1 MENEYA
7 QRTSSDLEDINEK
20 LRKDVI
26 RSLEA
31 HGARQVEDLSDMTE
45 IERTKWLFWNL
56 HERLDDIR
64 LMEPTLIGH
73 VTSTQLTVSEGQSM
87 LRDGPALEKR
97 LELSCKWNL
106 LLSFPAFQN
115 EKSYEIGEGWINL
128 CIADRP
134 PVYPSLHEKQRGYLN
149 GDHSLYPNQ
158 LFLDGWITE
167 PVWQE
172 IKAQLYT
179 PNPNCRTDVMLLRF
193 CDRARRVDRIDEHG
207 VSLVLASNR
216 AAHDAASQRT
226 GSDNLIQ
233 ADPAC
238 GPLESAHAGPD
249 QFFGSVHVL
258 AAVNGDV
265 GARNEGCLV

>member
-1 MENEYA
+1 MENEFA
-7 QRTSSDLEDINEK
+7 QRPSSDLEDINEK

-31 HGARQVEDLSDMTE
+31 YGARQVADLSDMTE

-56 HERLDDIR
+56 HERLDEIR
-64 LMEPTLIGH
+64 SMEPTLIGH

-87 LRDGPALEKR
+87 LRESPALEKR

-115 EKSYEIGEGWINL
+115 EKSYEIGEGWIHL

-134 PVYPSLHEKQRGYLN
+134 PVYPSLHDKQRGYLN

-179 PNPNCRTDVMLLRF
+179 PNPNCRTDVILLDNYLFPVKRGF
-193 CDRARRVDRIDEHG
+193 DFVTGPAGSIGLTNMEFRSFSHPTERRMTPR
-207 VSLVLASNR
+207 
-216 AAHDAASQRT
+216 
-226 GSDNLIQ
+226 
-233 ADPAC
+233 
-238 GPLESAHAGPD
+238 
-249 QFFGSVHVL
+249 
-258 AAVNGDV
+258 
-265 GARNEGCLV
+265 RNERSRTP